1 MFGANPMSKHAPA
14 RTREKETV
22 MEDDTRRFGDIQPI
36 LRGLRDSPAILAEF
50 VREIPEDMLHRK
62 RGEGFWSIAEH
73 VIHLAAVQPMLAERL
88 RRILTEDMPEFVPF
102 IPKDEDERQKPSTP
116 NMEEALADFKAGRE
130 RIVEILNAA
139 MPEDWERP
147 AAHPEYDRYGLHIL
161 ARHILMHDHW
171 HMFRMEELWLT
182 RDAYLTRLEG

>member
-1 MFGANPMSKHAPA
+1 
-14 RTREKETV
+14 

-102 IPKDEDERQKPSTP
+102 IPNGR
-116 NMEEALADFKAGRE
+116 GRE
-130 RIVEILNAA
+130 AKAFDAQHGRGPGGLQGRAGTHRRNPERGHAPRTGIV
-139 MPEDWERP
+139 RP
-147 AAHPEYDRYGLHIL
+147 R
-161 ARHILMHDHW
+161 
-171 HMFRMEELWLT
+171 T
-182 RDAYLTRLEG
+182 RSTTATACTSWPGTS